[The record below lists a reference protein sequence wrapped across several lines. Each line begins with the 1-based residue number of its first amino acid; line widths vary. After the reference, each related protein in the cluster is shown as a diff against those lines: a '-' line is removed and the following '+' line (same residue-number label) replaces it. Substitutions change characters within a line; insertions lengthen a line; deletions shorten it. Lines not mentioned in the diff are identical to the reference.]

1 MESQWG
7 YNLQC
12 NVIDNLLITNVV
24 SSQQYHCN
32 MNDPKQNKKSR
43 NGEFTSSSKGGVQ
56 LAMYW
61 VIRGR
66 ILVDQKKKES
76 AS

>member
-1 MESQWG
+1 MG

-32 MNDPKQNKKSR
+32 MNDPKQ
-43 NGEFTSSSKGGVQ
+43 
-56 LAMYW
+56 
-61 VIRGR
+61 
-66 ILVDQKKKES
+66 KKEVTKRELFEGGS
-76 AS
+76 TTCNVLGDQRTDPS